1 MKLHVRCA
9 PRYQNTPRLRTGNI
23 PYFSSV
29 DWTLGS
35 LVTEVRLHGTCSLSP
50 SAARSPGQW
59 NLAVVFS
66 TLRSF
71 YLPKKFALFL
81 WVYIFSPS
89 PLSPATPIFFII
101 NYQIPLSSLIVSVPF
116 FLFLILFPV
125 TCSLL
130 SSASI
135 LSPPLFIFNTEEFF

>member
-1 MKLHVRCA
+1 M
-9 PRYQNTPRLRTGNI
+9 
-23 PYFSSV
+23 
-29 DWTLGS
+29 S
-35 LVTEVRLHGTCSLSP
+35 L
-50 SAARSPGQW
+50 
-59 NLAVVFS
+59 
-66 TLRSF
+66 
-71 YLPKKFALFL
+71 
-81 WVYIFSPS
+81 YIFSF
-89 PLSPATPIFFII
+89 PLSPATLIFFII